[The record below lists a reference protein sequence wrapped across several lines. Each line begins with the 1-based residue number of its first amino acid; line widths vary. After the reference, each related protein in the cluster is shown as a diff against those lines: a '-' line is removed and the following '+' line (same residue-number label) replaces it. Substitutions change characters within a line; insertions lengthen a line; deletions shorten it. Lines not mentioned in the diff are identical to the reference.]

1 MHKGKIIA
9 VVVPAYNEA
18 LQINKVA
25 ANMPDFIDK
34 IVIINDCS
42 TDNSAEVLT
51 ELAQKNP
58 TVVVLTHEVNK
69 GAGGGIVTGY
79 KWCSENDIDIAVTMD
94 GDGQMDPEDLPNL
107 LRPIVDG
114 EADFTKGNRLI
125 SGEAYHN
132 IPKIRYFGNAALSML
147 TKIASGYWHIA
158 DSQTGYTA
166 ISKDA
171 LQTVDW
177 DKMYTRYG
185 YPNDRLTRLNIYNF
199 KVMDVEVRPVYNIG
213 EVSTMKIRKAAFSIG
228 WLVVKLF
235 FKRMWDKYVVR
246 DFHPL
251 VFFYSFSALMLLLTV
266 FLFIRLIVM
275 WVINQHIPSINMF
288 TMLFT
293 FTNGMFFMFMA
304 MWMDMENNR
313 GLNPH
318 RIERRRRQD

>member
-1 MHKGKIIA
+1 MYKGHILA
-9 VVVPAYNEA
+9 AVVPAYNEA
-18 LQINKVA
+18 KQIEGVA
-25 ANMPDFIDK
+25 DSMPDFIDH
-34 IVIINDCS
+34 IVIINDAS
-42 TDNSAEVLT
+42 TDNSVEVMA

-58 TVVVLTHEVNK
+58 RVVVLTHEKNK
-69 GAGGGIVTGY
+69 GAGGGVATGY
-79 KWCSENDIDIAVTMD
+79 KWCAENNVDIAVTMD
-94 GDGQMDPEDLPNL
+94 GDGQMDPDDLPNL

-125 SGEAYHN
+125 SGEAYKAM
-132 IPKIRYFGNAALSML
+132 PKIRYFGNAGLSML

-166 ISKDA
+166 INKDA
-171 LQTVDW
+171 LRTIDW
-177 DKMYTRYG
+177 EQMYTRYG

-199 KVMDVEVRPVYNIG
+199 KVMDVEVRPIYNVG
-213 EVSTMKIRKAAFSIG
+213 EVSTMKLRKAAFTIG

-235 FKRMWDKYVVR
+235 FRRMWQKYVVR

-251 VFFYSFSALMLLLTV
+251 VFFYTMSALMLLLTLI
-266 FLFIRLIVM
+266 LFIRVIVV
-275 WVINQHIPSINMF
+275 WAGTGHIPSINML

-313 GLNPH
+313 GLNPN
-318 RIERRRRQD
+318 RIERRRN